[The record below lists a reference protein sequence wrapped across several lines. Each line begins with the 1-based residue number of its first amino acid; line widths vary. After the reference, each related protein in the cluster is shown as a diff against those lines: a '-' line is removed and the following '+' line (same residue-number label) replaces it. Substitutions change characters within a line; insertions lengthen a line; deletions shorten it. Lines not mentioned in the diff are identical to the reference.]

1 MIFFDFL
8 LACIQKPERAGKKT
22 DIEFVDRVTISVW
35 ALNALRFQNP

>member
-1 MIFFDFL
+1 MIFFGFL

-22 DIEFVDRVTISVW
+22 DIDIDRVTISVW